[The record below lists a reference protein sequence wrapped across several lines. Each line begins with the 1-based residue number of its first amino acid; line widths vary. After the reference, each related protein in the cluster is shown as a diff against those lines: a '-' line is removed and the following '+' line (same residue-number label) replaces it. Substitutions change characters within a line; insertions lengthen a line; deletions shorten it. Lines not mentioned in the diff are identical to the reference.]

1 VREVYTKREAI
12 VAGIIGLALAA
23 IIWGPIL
30 LRPFGYVPAVDLRT
44 LRPPDDTLRAQA
56 RLSASTARVVKT
68 TPAGSVDINHADDAE
83 LQRLPGIGPTL
94 AKRIIK
100 YRQAHGPFQDVDG
113 LMEVEGIG
121 PKRLERL
128 KPWVKAR

>member
-1 VREVYTKREAI
+1 MREVYTKREAI

-23 IIWGPIL
+23 IIWGPVL

-44 LRPPDDTLRAQA
+44 LHPPDDTLRAQA
-56 RLSASTARVVKT
+56 RLSAPSARVVKT
-68 TPAGSVDINHADDAE
+68 IPAGTVDINHADDAE

-94 AKRIIK
+94 AKRIIM
-100 YRQAHGPFQDVDG
+100 YRQAHGSFQDVDG